1 MSLFEQL
8 GSQGSSDQQKQQ
20 QRVQHAGKSFIVSIP
35 NTSTTI
41 EIYEGQLELSA
52 VHNLNS

>member
-20 QRVQHAGKSFIVSIP
+20 QSVQHAGKSFIVSIP